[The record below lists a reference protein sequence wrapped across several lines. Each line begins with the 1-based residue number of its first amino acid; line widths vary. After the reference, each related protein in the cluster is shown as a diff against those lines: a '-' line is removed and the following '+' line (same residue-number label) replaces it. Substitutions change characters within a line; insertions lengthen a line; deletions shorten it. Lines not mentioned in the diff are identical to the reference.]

1 MPHTRP
7 SPLLP
12 ALLPALLLALATA
25 TASALPDPSDAVYRQ
40 ERAACMEGRTPQ
52 DRTTCLKEAGAARAE
67 ARRQGLDNGETPAQL
82 RANALLRCQRVA
94 ASDRAA
100 CERMVQGDGQRSGTV
115 AGGGVLTQ
123 ITTPDTPAPAASA
136 APR

>member
-12 ALLPALLLALATA
+12 ALLLTLATA

-40 ERAACMEGRTPQ
+40 ERAACMDGRSPQ
-52 DRTTCLKEAGAARAE
+52 DRSTCLKEAGAAHNE
-67 ARRQGLDNGETPAQL
+67 ARRRQLDNGESPEQL

-94 ASDRAA
+94 TDDRTA
-100 CERMVQGDGQRSGTV
+100 CERMVQGGGQRSGSV
-115 AGGGVLTQ
+115 AGGGVLTE
-123 ITTPDTPAPAASA
+123 ITTPGKITAPTSA